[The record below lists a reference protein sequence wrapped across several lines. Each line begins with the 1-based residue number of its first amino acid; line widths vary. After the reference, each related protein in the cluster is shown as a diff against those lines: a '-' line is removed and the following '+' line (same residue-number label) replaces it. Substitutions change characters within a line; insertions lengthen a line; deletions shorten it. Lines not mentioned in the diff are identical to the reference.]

1 MRVPCGMTPAPV
13 HAKAITFETPFDDH
27 AEMMDVKILVCPSE
41 RNASGPLIGY
51 RPEEELVRGPR

>member
-1 MRVPCGMTPAPV
+1 MTPAPV